1 MECSDSSGSDSDGH
15 GNENDQ
21 ELIIIP
27 IKNRTKL
34 SGEGYSTENGVT
46 VINFDK
52 SKHVVSDKCS
62 LYLKSMKCLEN
73 HMKSQHNDSS
83 YFCSECGISKSTWK
97 QLQDHQRCMV
107 G

>member
-1 MECSDSSGSDSDGH
+1 MICQFNSNGSDNDGH

-27 IKNRTKL
+27 IKNRTTS

-52 SKHVVSDKCS
+52 SKHVVCDKNKRETTAVVWNT
-62 LYLKSMKCLEN
+62 LLFRVNFRKV
-73 HMKSQHNDSS
+73 
-83 YFCSECGISKSTWK
+83 TWLTGK
-97 QLQDHQRCMV
+97 KAPLV
-107 G
+107 

>member
-1 MECSDSSGSDSDGH
+1 MECSDSSGSDNDGH

-52 SKHVVSDKCS
+52 SKHVVW
-62 LYLKSMKCLEN
+62 E
-73 HMKSQHNDSS
+73 
-83 YFCSECGISKSTWK
+83 ERK
-97 QLQDHQRCMV
+97 QDIFRV
-107 G
+107 